1 MFDRLAR
8 HAALLRIALPA
19 LVIAIV
25 TATGFTRGLPTAL
38 LVLAAGALILVI
50 ALIWA
55 SVQSLTGQA
64 PLTLDDAMSLAA
76 PRAEEEQ
83 KRAVLRALKDLEY
96 ERSVGKITEEDY
108 AELSA
113 RYRRQAKELLRSL
126 DESLAPGRERVAAL
140 VEARLAGVEVPA
152 EKPKKRRKKAA
163 VPEGDAPR
171 TPTRRCLACE
181 VKNELDARFC
191 KGCGAALA
199 GEGEHA
205 CTACP
210 ARYPDDRDACPECG
224 VPRSDA

>member
-1 MFDRLAR
+1 MLDRLAR
-8 HAALLRIALPA
+8 HAGLLRIAAPA
-19 LVIAIV
+19 LVIAV
-25 TATGFTRGLPTAL
+25 VVATGLTRGLPTAL

-50 ALIWA
+50 ALVWA

-64 PLTLDDAMSLAA
+64 PLTLEDAMSLAA

-108 AELSA
+108 TELSA

-126 DESLAPGRERVAAL
+126 DESLSPGRERVAAL
-140 VEARLAGVEVPA
+140 VEARLTGTEPA
-152 EKPKKRRKKAA
+152 AERPKKRRKKSAA
-163 VPEGDAPR
+163 TGDAAR
-171 TPTRRCLACE
+171 ARPTRRCLSCE

-191 KGCGAALA
+191 KGCGQSLA

-210 ARYPDDRDACPECG
+210 ARYPADRDACPDCG
-224 VPRSDA
+224 VARSDA